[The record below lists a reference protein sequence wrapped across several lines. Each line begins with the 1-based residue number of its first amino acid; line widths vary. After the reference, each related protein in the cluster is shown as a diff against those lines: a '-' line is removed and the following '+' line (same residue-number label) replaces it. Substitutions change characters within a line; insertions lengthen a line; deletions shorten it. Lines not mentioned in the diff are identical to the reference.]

1 MYPKLYTKEVEDVE
15 DIETVILCTGDIKL
29 LMERGEMLAT
39 IRGTDEWIR
48 IRFVDVED
56 LGAVNAVRG

>member
-1 MYPKLYTKEVEDVE
+1 
-15 DIETVILCTGDIKL
+15 
-29 LMERGEMLAT
+29 MLAT